1 MSSYELDYDEP
12 VAREK
17 SATLRLTEGQPAEQP
32 LELLQP

>member
-17 SATLRLTEGQPAEQP
+17 SSTLRLAEGQSAEQP